1 MKSKASFYFSLPRLI
16 CRLFGRGTDQ
26 SEDNSF
32 EAYAGS
38 LIIFIITYFFLVDLV
53 QTQFG
58 GWKILPA
65 LVIAVLAVFL
75 FWVVALYLNSFLIR
89 ALQLVGFFHETPNRH
104 LQGVLAGILITLFS
118 IQLLISNSWMRWA
131 GLLWLIF
138 AILNLIA
145 TAVLRLIES
154 GQPCGATGSSN

>member
-1 MKSKASFYFSLPRLI
+1 MKSKASFYFSLPRLL
-16 CRLFGRGTDQ
+16 CRLFGCASDR
-26 SEDNSF
+26 SEDNSL
-32 EAYAGS
+32 EAHAGS
-38 LIIFIITYFFLVDLV
+38 VIIFTITYFFLVDLV
-53 QTQFG
+53 RAQFS

-75 FWVVALYLNSFLIR
+75 FWVVAFYLNSFLIR
-89 ALQLVGFFHETPNRH
+89 ALHLVGFFCETPNRH

-145 TAVLRLIES
+145 TAVLRSIES
-154 GQPCGATGSSN
+154 GPRGATGSSN